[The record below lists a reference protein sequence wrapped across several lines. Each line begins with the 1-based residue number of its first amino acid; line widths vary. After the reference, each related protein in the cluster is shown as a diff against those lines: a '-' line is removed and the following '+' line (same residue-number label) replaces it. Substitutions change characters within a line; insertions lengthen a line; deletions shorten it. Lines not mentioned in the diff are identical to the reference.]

1 MALTRWMRCTFMA
14 LIGLAFAAASSAQ
27 DYPNRAVKIIV
38 PYAAGGQGDSSIRI
52 IANALSQQLGQT
64 FVVENIAG
72 SSGISAVQTLMR
84 APADGYTLMYNDN
97 GHWAIN
103 PALFKTLPY
112 DTLRD
117 LTPVGLFAQS
127 ALFLVATASFPANN
141 LQELVAAVK
150 SKPDAYS
157 YASSGVGSPHHLS
170 MEDFKSALGLKI
182 LHVPFKGSALSV
194 PALVSGE
201 VQMAIASLPAVQGF
215 VKDGKLKLI
224 AVNSKTRSAF
234 APNVPAMGEAGISN
248 FDHGAGIGIFA
259 PAGTPR
265 SVIDKL
271 SAAMSRAVA
280 LPDTVNRLAAVG
292 LEPITNTTPE
302 FLTQTVHSD
311 KAKFARIVRI
321 SGATAE

>member
-1 MALTRWMRCTFMA
+1 MTLKTLLRRAAVSLLGMAFV
-14 LIGLAFAAASSAQ
+14 GLGHAQ
-27 DYPNRAVKIIV
+27 DYPNRSVKIIV

-117 LTPVGLFAQS
+117 LAPIGLFAQS
-127 ALFLVATASFPANN
+127 TLFLVATASFPANS

-150 SKPDAYS
+150 AKPDAYS
-157 YASSGVGSPHHLS
+157 YASSGVGSPHHLT
-170 MEDFKSALGLKI
+170 MEDFKSALGLKV

-194 PALVSGE
+194 PALVSGD

-224 AVNSKTRSAF
+224 AANSKARSAF
-234 APNVPAMGEAGISN
+234 APNVPSMGEAGIGN

-259 PAGTPR
+259 PAGTPKP
-265 SVIDKL
+265 VIDKL
-271 SAAMSRAVA
+271 SAAMSKAVA
-280 LPDTVNRLAAVG
+280 LPDTVSRLGLVG

-302 FLTQTVHSD
+302 FLIQTVNAD